1 MYKVLKL
8 WRLSSILIPIARWHD
23 L

>member
-8 WRLSSILIPIARWHD
+8 QEPPWP
-23 L
+23 